1 MKLLVDF
8 LGWIPVLGISI
19 KLAYVGNLAKEAI
32 QKKMNSQENI
42 DHKSEVGA
50 EYFQE
55 MATDFYDENLK
66 SYVDELGLPEFATEK
81 AKEKSIAMFAEK
93 LQEKYSRRVSG

>member
-1 MKLLVDF
+1 MKLLVDL

-32 QKKMNSQENI
+32 QKKMVSQEKI
-42 DHKSEVGA
+42 DQKSEAGA
-50 EYFQE
+50 EYFEE

-66 SYVDELGLPEFATEK
+66 SYVDELGLPDFATEK
-81 AKEKSIAMFAEK
+81 AKEKAIAMFSEK
-93 LQEKYSRRVSG
+93 LQEKYSGRVGG